1 MKKLLLLA
9 SLFYCI
15 YSEGQVRLR
24 LTSLPAKYTP
34 ELDTLFVAGNFN
46 SWNPRDT
53 AYRFRPGN
61 QGLEVR
67 LPESPSPLQ
76 FKITRGS
83 WASVEVAATGADVPN
98 RNLVPVSGTT
108 TDIQVADWADTKGN
122 HTATA
127 RVQVLGSQ
135 IWLPALKRYRRI
147 WVCLP
152 QGYEANPEKRYPVIY
167 FHDGQNV
174 FDAATS
180 FAGEWRVDEALAQ
193 LENQSLPV
201 ALIAVGIDNGGGERL
216 AELTPFR
223 HPTYGGG
230 NAERYASDLVT
241 AIKPLIDSKFRTL
254 PDAENTAIA
263 GSSLGGVASLYMA
276 FAYPEVY
283 SKALV
288 FSPSLWFSDSLRQ
301 YCLQRGPFPQS
312 RLYWVCGT
320 NEGDPDMVPDM
331 NACYQDLLNDG
342 MPAAQMSKLVVTGGT
357 HSEGFWS
364 GQVRNG
370 MAWLFATTP
379 TSVKKKDSENQAS
392 RLRLV
397 ENEIQIRPDENNPV
411 TELICRD
418 IFGRE
423 VFQLKNPG
431 ERESTRSASGL
442 YFFQMK
448 TEQGWFLEAIRVP

>member
-9 SLFYCI
+9 AFFSWTFLQA
-15 YSEGQVRLR
+15 QVRLR

-46 SWNPRDT
+46 NWNPRDT
-53 AYRFRPGN
+53 TYRFRSGI
-61 QGLEVR
+61 QGLEV
-67 LPESPSPLQ
+67 LVPESPNPLQ

-83 WASVEVAATGADVPN
+83 WASVEVAATGADIPN
-98 RNLVPVSGTT
+98 RSLVPVSGSTT
-108 TDIQVADWADTKGN
+108 EIQVADWTDTKGT

-127 RVQVLGSQ
+127 QVRVLGSQ
-135 IWLPALKRYRRI
+135 IWLPSLKRFRRI

-152 QGYEANPEKRYPVIY
+152 QGYEANPDKRYPVVY

-193 LENQSLPV
+193 LENQNPSV
-201 ALIAVGIDNGGGERL
+201 AMIAVGIDNGGGERL

-230 NAERYASDLVT
+230 NAEKYASDLVT
-241 AIKPLIDSKFRTL
+241 TIKPLIDSKFRTL
-254 PDAENTAIA
+254 PDAENTAIG

-276 FAYPEVY
+276 FAFPEVY

-342 MPAAQMSKLVVTGGT
+342 MPAGQMSKLVVTGGT

-370 MAWLFATTP
+370 LAWLFASTP
-379 TSVKKKDSENQAS
+379 TGVKKKNSEGQLA
-392 RLRLV
+392 RLYVQDGELRLQTQEKV
-397 ENEIQIRPDENNPV
+397 S
-411 TELICRD
+411 ELICLD
-418 IFGRE
+418 LLGRIR
-423 VFQLKNPG
+423 FRIQDPG
-431 ERESTRSASGL
+431 EVLGTAPVSGL
-442 YFFQMK
+442 YFFQLK
-448 TEQGWFLEAIRVP
+448 TTQGWQVRALKVP